1 MCRTPMGMEGS
12 SNLVNSMS
20 APSLTEATF
29 EFELW
34 QAKDAVKFHHV
45 LIYQLNATI
54 ISENI
59 ILSRS

>member
-1 MCRTPMGMEGS
+1 
-12 SNLVNSMS
+12 LV
-20 APSLTEATF
+20 TEATF

-34 QAKDAVKFHHV
+34 QAKDAVKFHCV